1 MAQIMVDYEMTANE
15 PLPQQYLEPIKKLW
29 VDEGVKK
36 AIAKGNEYAL
46 HDNLD

>member
-1 MAQIMVDYEMTANE
+1 MAHIMVDYEMTADE
-15 PLPQQYLEPIKKLW
+15 PLPEDYLEPIKKLW
-29 VDEGVKK
+29 FDEGVRR